1 MDRNPDVQISFIVTH
16 YNVKRRPKTLYLF
29 ILQYQRFQLGLDRNG
44 VDFVNPLDQGQR
56 LGRLVAFYKIRS
68 QSLAQVLGLEYFTLL
83 EVVPKEGVALKAGD
97 KIYVGKE
104 ERDKVSYIKRRISY
118 NELTNNSIAEIDKAL
133 EKVIKE
139 NEAKFVDFFNISRPI
154 TIKRHQLELLPGL
167 GKKHMLEIVRQRELQ
182 KFESFQDLEK
192 RIHLMPNPVHI
203 VAKRIIEELEGKED
217 KHFLFVR
224 PPSKKPFDFSERNF

>member
-1 MDRNPDVQISFIVTH
+1 MKAEDYVVVLDFLPRGKGSSF
-16 YNVKRRPKTLYLF
+16 KAEP
-29 ILQYQRFQLGLDRNG
+29 
-44 VDFVNPLDQGQR
+44 
-56 LGRLVAFYKIRS
+56 
-68 QSLAQVLGLEYFTLL
+68 LAQVLGLEYFTLL

>member
-1 MDRNPDVQISFIVTH
+1 MKAEENAIV
-16 YNVKRRPKTLYLF
+16 
-29 ILQYQRFQLGLDRNG
+29 LDFLAHG
-44 VDFVNPLDQGQR
+44 KSSG
-56 LGRLVAFYKIRS
+56 YKAEP
-68 QSLAQVLGLEYFTLL
+68 LAQVLGLEYFTLL

-97 KIYVGKE
+97 KIYAGKE
-104 ERDKVSYIKRRISY
+104 ERDKVSYIKKRISY

-133 EKVIKE
+133 EKIIKE
-139 NEAKFVDFFNISRPI
+139 NEAKFVDFFNTSRPI

-167 GKKHMLEIVRQRELQ
+167 GKKHMLEIVKQRELQ

-203 VAKRIIEELEGKED
+203 VTKRIIEELEGKED
-217 KHFLFVR
+217 RHFLFVR